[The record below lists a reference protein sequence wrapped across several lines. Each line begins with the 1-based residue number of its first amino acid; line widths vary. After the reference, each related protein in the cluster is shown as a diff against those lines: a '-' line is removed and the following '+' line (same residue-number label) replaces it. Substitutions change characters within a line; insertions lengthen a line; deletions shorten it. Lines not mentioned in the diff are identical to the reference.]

1 MKHAPFK
8 TTGSKEIRFNCPM
21 CPNGD
26 SEYHLYYN
34 PTKSVFYC
42 HRCQYT
48 GHGFPKLVN
57 ASLPLVEQPK
67 EVKAKDLEWQKLNWP
82 PSGILEG
89 AVWDYLLTTRGLS
102 FTAIEKFKLGW
113 AHKIPLAVVIPLMQE
128 DIIRALQV
136 RFLSDLMKPKYLNY
150 AIGDEPMEKSEMIFN
165 IDAVIKGVVKLYVME
180 GVFDVMKTAIDNS
193 ICTFGK
199 NISVAQMILIN
210 RIPKEKLV
218 LSFDFDVKIKEI
230 IESIK
235 TLESFGDVFI
245 KKIPE
250 GKDPGDFNPIEFEL
264 LPEITSH
271 EYILEVLQ

>member
-1 MKHAPFK
+1 
-8 TTGSKEIRFNCPM
+8 M
-21 CPNGD
+21 CPSGD

-34 PTKSVFYC
+34 PAKSVFFC
-42 HRCQYT
+42 HRCHYT
-48 GHGFPKLVN
+48 GHGFPKLVT
-57 ASLPLVEQPK
+57 ASLPIVEQPK

-102 FTAIEKFKLGW
+102 FDIIEKFKLGW
-113 AHKIPLAVVIPLMQE
+113 AHKIPLAVVIPLIQGG
-128 DIIRALQV
+128 DVKALQV

-150 AIGDEPMEKSEMIFN
+150 AIGDEPMEKSEILFN
-165 IDAVIKGVVKLYVME
+165 IDSVIKGVTKLYVME
-180 GVFDVMKTAIDNS
+180 GVFDVMKASVTNS
-193 ICTFGK
+193 IGTFGK

-210 RIPKEKLV
+210 KIPREKLV

-230 IESIK
+230 IDSLK
-235 TLESFGDVFI
+235 TLESFGEVFV

-250 GKDPGDFNPIEFEL
+250 GKDPGDFNPQEFEL
-264 LPEITSH
+264 FPEITTH

>member
-1 MKHAPFK
+1 
-8 TTGSKEIRFNCPM
+8 M
-21 CPNGD
+21 CPSGD

-57 ASLPLVEQPK
+57 ASLPLVVQPK

-89 AVWDYLLTTRGLS
+89 AVWDYLLSTRGLS
-102 FTAIEKFKLGW
+102 FDVIKKFKLGW
-113 AHKIPLAVVIPLMQE
+113 AHKIPLSVVIPLIQG
-128 DIIRALQV
+128 DTVRALQV

-150 AIGDEPMEKSEMIFN
+150 AIDNEPMEKSEMIFN
-165 IDAVIKGVVKLYVME
+165 IDTVIKGVVKLYVME
-180 GVFDVMKTAIDNS
+180 GVFDVMKAAIANS

-199 NISVAQMILIN
+199 NISAAQMILIN
-210 RIPKEKLV
+210 KIPKEKLV
-218 LSFDFDVKIKEI
+218 LSFDFDVKIKEV

-235 TLESFGDVFI
+235 TLESFGDVFV
-245 KKIPE
+245 KRIPE
-250 GKDPGDFNPIEFEL
+250 GKDPGDFDPIEFEL
-264 LPEITSH
+264 LPEITTH
-271 EYILEVLQ
+271 EYILGVL